1 MAEVFG
7 NSEELYTVRE
17 AERELD
23 RIVDRLETGNLEKLV
38 LTQED
43 RSRAVLISA
52 ERYSELER
60 GCDRD
65 G

>member
-1 MAEVFG
+1 MAEVLD
-7 NSEELYTVRE
+7 NPEELYTVRE

-23 RIVDRLETGNLEKLV
+23 RIVDRLETGNLEKMV

-60 GCDRD
+60 GCDRNP
-65 G
+65 

>member
-1 MAEVFG
+1 MPEVFG